1 MTKTKFVV
9 SGKARLGDR
18 SHDFN
23 KCVDA
28 VDEKDAT
35 EQTYSLFG
43 SEHGVKRR
51 WIQIGKVEKA
61 KAKA

>member
-18 SHDFN
+18 SHDYN
-23 KCVDA
+23 KIVDA
-28 VDEKDAT
+28 KDENEAR
-35 EQTYSLFG
+35 EHTYSLFG

-51 WIQIGKVEKA
+51 WMTIDKVEKA
-61 KAKA
+61 KAKS